1 MLIRDLDIRRC
12 AGFRVRSVEG
22 HLGFVESVQRD
33 KETGE
38 PRFLTVRAGRI
49 IVLLVPV
56 EEVEAILPE
65 QGIVSLGP
73 GSSRLVPEFAG
84 DELVLRPDDVAAP
97 LAAAI

>member
-1 MLIRDLDIRRC
+1 MLTRDLQIRRC

-22 HLGFVESVQRD
+22 HLGFVESIQRD

-38 PRFLTVRAGRI
+38 LRFLAVRAGRI

-56 EEVEAILPE
+56 DEVEAVLPE
-65 QGIVSLGP
+65 QGIVILGA

-84 DELVLRPDDVAAP
+84 DELVLRPDDVTSP
-97 LAAAI
+97 LATAV